1 MTSVGRSRSI
11 TAWPIDPYTD
21 MAMSPGA
28 GPGRYKYEV
37 GSGGGTCRLAVY
49 RRDGKVI
56 LDLRGG
62 RGETV

>member
-1 MTSVGRSRSI
+1 MTSVGRSRYI

-21 MAMSPGA
+21 MAMSPGT

-37 GSGGGTCRLAVY
+37 GSGGGTYRLPVY
-49 RRDGKVI
+49 GRDGKVI

-62 RGETV
+62 RGGTV